1 MEQDI
6 QGKIAYV
13 APLIISCDIIVEQ
26 GFANSIPNE
35 WDMGDLGGN
44 DGGSWD

>member
-13 APLIISCDIIVEQ
+13 APLIISCDLIVEQ
-26 GFANSIPNE
+26 GFANSIPNG
-35 WDMGDLGGN
+35 WDMGDLGDN

>member
-26 GFANSIPNE
+26 GFANSIPNG

-44 DGGSWD
+44 DGGSWE

>member
-1 MEQDI
+1 MEQNI

-13 APLIISCDIIVEQ
+13 APLIICCDIIVEQ
-26 GFANSIPNE
+26 GFANSIPNG

>member
-26 GFANSIPNE
+26 GFANSIPNG
-35 WDMGDLGGN
+35 WDIGDLGGN

>member
-26 GFANSIPNE
+26 GFANSIPNG

-44 DGGSWD
+44 DGGSWN